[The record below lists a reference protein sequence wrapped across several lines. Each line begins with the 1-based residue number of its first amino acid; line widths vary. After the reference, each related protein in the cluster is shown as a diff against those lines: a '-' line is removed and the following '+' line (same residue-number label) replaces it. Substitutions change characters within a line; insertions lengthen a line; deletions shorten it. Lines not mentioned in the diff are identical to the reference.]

1 MLNVEELCEL
11 EDTIRKELDNHLT
24 AALAKLN
31 RTGGLEDFL
40 DLLGMGHLLER
51 ETGYQVFKTGKI
63 IVIGQSDVRKEDLL
77 AIAKKLGLDRNR
89 FEFHLGY
96 EDAKNY
102 DFNKTRW
109 QASYSLIMVGPMPHS
124 GSVKGDS
131 GSIIASLES
140 QEGYPPVVRL
150 GSNGLKITKSDF
162 RTKLEEAIEFHKIA

>member
-1 MLNVEELCEL
+1 MLDVEELCEL
-11 EDTIRKELDNHLT
+11 EDAIRKELDEHLT
-24 AALAKLN
+24 TVLAKLN
-31 RTGGLEDFL
+31 RTGELETLLCLL
-40 DLLGMGHLLER
+40 DMEHLLKQEP
-51 ETGYQVFKTGKI
+51 GYQVFKTGKI

-77 AIAKKLGLDRNR
+77 AIAKKLGLDKNR

-102 DFNKTRW
+102 DFSKTRW

-124 GSVKGDS
+124 GSAKGDS

-140 QEGYPPVVRL
+140 QEGYPPIVRL

-162 RTKLEEAIEFHKIA
+162 KAKLEDVIESRKIA